1 MIKGIKIIIFFT
13 VLLSHISNLNAEIT
27 NKIIISVGK
36 KIITKFDISKEEKH
50 LNFLSLGQFSKLD
63 EKERIE
69 IAKTNLI
76 RDRIKEN
83 ELNSYTK
90 ITISDDKLNYYIKQS
105 MDSMGFVSKEQFIK
119 KLSEYDLTYE
129 DYISKLNLE
138 IKWNELVSNLYIR
151 LVSVDPKKIEKK
163 IESMK
168 QNNFID
174 EYLISEIFLTAE
186 SISLLKEKIN
196 IVNKSIAEIGFHNSA
211 IKFSSSDTSNNY
223 GKLGWLQEN
232 QLSNEILSSIKDLKN
247 SKVTNPISINS
258 GALILFIEDK
268 RKTEIPINL
277 KETFEKL
284 VLIEKNRQIERFSL
298 NHFNKIKNNTS
309 INEF

>member
-13 VLLSHISNLNAEIT
+13 ILLSSINNLQGEIT

-36 KIITKFDISKEEKH
+36 KIITKYDINKEEKH

-83 ELNSYTK
+83 ELISYTQ
-90 ITISDDKLNYYIKQS
+90 ITISDDKLNYYVKQS
-105 MDSMGFVSKEQFIK
+105 MDSMGFLNKDQFIK
-119 KLSEYDLTYE
+119 KLSEYELTYE
-129 DYISKLNLE
+129 DYINKLNLE
-138 IKWNELVSNLYIR
+138 IKWNELVSKIYMR

-168 QNNFID
+168 KNNFIE

-186 SISLLKEKIN
+186 SINLLKEKIN
-196 IVNKSIAEIGFHNSA
+196 IVNNSISEIGFHESA
-211 IKFSSSDTSNNY
+211 IKYSSSDTSKNY

-232 QLSNEILSSIKDLKN
+232 ELSNEILSSLKNAKN
-247 SKVTNPISINS
+247 SKFTSPINING

-268 RKTEIPINL
+268 RKTEVPINL
-277 KETFEKL
+277 EETFEKL

>member
-13 VLLSHISNLNAEIT
+13 ILISSINNLYGEISN
-27 NKIIISVGK
+27 KIVISVGK
-36 KIITKFDISKEEKH
+36 KIITKYDISKEEKH

-105 MDSMGFVSKEQFIK
+105 MDSMGFINKDQLLN
-119 KLSEYDLTYE
+119 KLSEYELTYE
-129 DYISKLNLE
+129 DYINKLNLE

-168 QNNFID
+168 QNNFIE

-186 SISLLKEKIN
+186 SINLLKEKIN
-196 IVNKSIAEIGFHNSA
+196 IVNKNISEIGFHDSA
-211 IKFSSSDTSNNY
+211 IKFSVSETSNNY

-232 QLSNEILSSIKDLKN
+232 QLSNEILSSIKNLNN
-247 SKVTNPISINS
+247 SKVTNPININ
-258 GALILFIEDK
+258 GGVLILFIEDK

-284 VLIEKNRQIERFSL
+284 VLIEKNRQIERYSL